1 MVGVDRE
8 VVVGVDIVVEVGVDA
23 LREDD
28 NSDDDVDEVLQTKR
42 KIIFSHYYIWG
53 LSTKH

>member
-42 KIIFSHYYIWG
+42 KII
-53 LSTKH
+53 